1 MFSRARVSPLLAC
14 ILFAY
19 GCGGTTA
26 GAQPHDMSQAQ
37 HEAMASKEESTATT
51 HSEQYNPAAKEEKE
65 ECTPAKRVCWT
76 SITNPTDQHK
86 EDAEKHKKMAADH
99 RAAADAL
106 GSAEAQAC
114 AGLPDEDRDMSPF
127 YHREDIAQVKEH
139 VDEVRVGT
147 RNKEKKTTGA
157 DIVFRAVP
165 GMTTE
170 WLQRIVDCHLARASA
185 VGHEMPEMSY
195 CPLVLKNVKAKV
207 SSTGTG
213 FAVAVTSEDPETVK
227 EIIKRAKALVA
238 PG

>member
-1 MFSRARVSPLLAC
+1 MFSATRVLLLFAC
-14 ILFAY
+14 ILPVSA
-19 GCGGTTA
+19 CGGTTA

-37 HEAMASKEESTATT
+37 HEQMAKQEESTAAK
-51 HSEQYNPAAKEEKE
+51 HEEQYNPAATEQKE
-65 ECTPAKRVCWT
+65 ECTAAKRVCWT
-76 SITNPTDQHK
+76 SITNPTEQHK

-99 RAAADAL
+99 RAGAQAL
-106 GSAEAQAC
+106 AGAEAQSC

-127 YHREDIAQVKEH
+127 YHREDIAEVKEH

-165 GMTTE
+165 GLTAE

-195 CPLVLKNVKAKV
+195 CPLVLKNVKATV
-207 SSTGTG
+207 TSTGTG
-213 FAVAVTSEDPETVK
+213 FSVAVTSEDPNTAK
-227 EIIKRAKALVA
+227 EIVKRANALVA
-238 PG
+238 HS

>member
-1 MFSRARVSPLLAC
+1 MSSTTRITVLLAS
-14 ILFAY
+14 LLPVY

-37 HEAMASKEESTATT
+37 HEAMASKEESTAET
-51 HSEQYNPAAKEEKE
+51 HSEQYNPATKEEKE
-65 ECTPAKRVCWT
+65 ECTAAKRVCWT
-76 SITNPTDQHK
+76 SITNPTEQHK

-99 RAAADAL
+99 RAAAQAL
-106 GSAEAQAC
+106 GDAETQAC

-127 YHREDIAQVKEH
+127 YHREDIAEVKEH

-165 GMTTE
+165 GMTVE

-195 CPLVLKNVKAKV
+195 CPLVLKKVKATV
-207 SSTGTG
+207 TSTGTG
-213 FAVAVTSEDPETVK
+213 FAVAVTSDDPATVK
-227 EIIKRAKALVA
+227 EVIKRANALVA
-238 PG
+238 HG